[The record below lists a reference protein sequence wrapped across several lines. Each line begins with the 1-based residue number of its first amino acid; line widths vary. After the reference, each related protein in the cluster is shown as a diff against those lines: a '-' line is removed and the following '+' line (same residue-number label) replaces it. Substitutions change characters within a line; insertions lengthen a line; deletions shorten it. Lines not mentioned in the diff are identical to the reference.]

1 MMKHIETPL
10 LELQDVSFGYTKT
23 TKVFEGVSFS
33 VRAGEFISLLG
44 PNGAGKTSL
53 IRVLSGVYTPLHG
66 AALLQGKDLRHWPR
80 RDAAREVAVVPQEM
94 YTPFA
99 YTVRELIEL
108 GRTPYLQP
116 MRLGLLSK
124 DDKNEVDRA
133 IELSGLQAY
142 ASRIFQELSG
152 GERQRVIIA
161 AALAQHPRAL
171 LLDEPTSHLDIRY
184 QIETLELLQKLH
196 LETGLTV
203 FASMHDLNLAARYFP
218 RLILFNHGVALDG
231 PPSAAL
237 RPEILKKI
245 YHVDIKVGVQRG
257 SSYLSVVSPSEREK
271 PANGEHTQNI
281 AVHIV
286 AGGGTGDLVM
296 RAMAE
301 LRIPFSIGAVNIG
314 DSDTT
319 LAESLAE
326 QIITEPPYAPVSQDS
341 AEQALT
347 AMLAAEHIVICPIP
361 IGGGNAVMLDIALR
375 AMTAGAKIWLYE
387 PQLAQQNDFVTQE
400 ADVLELVARRD
411 YSANKAGVSQYQ
423 QLLRSGAIM
432 VSEVGVITTA
442 IMAQREVAT
451 LP

>member
-1 MMKHIETPL
+1 MMKQHETAL
-10 LELQDVSFGYTKT
+10 LELQDVSFGYNKSTN
-23 TKVFEGVSFS
+23 VFEHVSFA

-53 IRVLSGVYTPLHG
+53 IRVLSGVYTPSRG
-66 AALLQGKDLRHWPR
+66 VALLQGKNLRHWPR
-80 RDAAREVAVVPQEM
+80 KETARMVAVVPQELS
-94 YTPFA
+94 TPFS

-124 DDKNEVDRA
+124 EDNDEVERA
-133 IELSGLQAY
+133 IELSGLQSY

-161 AALAQHPRAL
+161 VALAQQPRAL

-196 LETGLTV
+196 AETGLTV

-245 YHVDIKVGVQRG
+245 YQVDIQVGVQRG
-257 SSYLSVVSPSEREK
+257 SSYLSVVSPSEKEK
-271 PANGEHTQNI
+271 PSSGSNAKKI
-281 AVHIV
+281 AAHVV

-301 LRIPFSIGAVNIG
+301 LGIPFSIGAVNIG

-326 QIITEPPYAPVSQDS
+326 QIITEPPYAPVSQSS
-341 AEQALT
+341 ADLTLAAMLT
-347 AMLAAEHIVICPIP
+347 AENIIICPIP
-361 IGGGNAVMLDIALR
+361 IGSGNAALLDTALR
-375 AMTAGAKIWLYE
+375 AIASGAKIWLYE
-387 PQLAQQNDFVTQE
+387 PQLAQQNDSAAQE
-400 ADVLELVARRD
+400 ANVLDLVSRRD
-411 YSANKAGVSQYQ
+411 YSADKAGISQYR
-423 QLLRSGAIM
+423 QLLRSGAVI
-432 VSEVGVITTA
+432 VSEVGVITAA
-442 IMAQREVAT
+442 ILAQSEVT
-451 LP
+451 VF